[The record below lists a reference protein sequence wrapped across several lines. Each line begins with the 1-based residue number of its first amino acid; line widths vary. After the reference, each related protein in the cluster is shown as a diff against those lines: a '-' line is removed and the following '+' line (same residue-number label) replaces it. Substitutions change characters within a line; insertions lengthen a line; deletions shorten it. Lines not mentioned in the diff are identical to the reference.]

1 MRHWSILLET
11 TRQTIVTL
19 GLPELPASNVLVLPT
34 PVERKGELPRGARP
48 SIWVAPAG
56 PERLDPAQ
64 GTNCRDDVVYPLM
77 VACLLDDTPD
87 RFPLITQWR
96 ARLGQAFHLRPL
108 AGTPCCRVTVEP
120 LEVVD
125 QAAWASRR
133 LWLSQLQLLC
143 LTREPRE

>member
-1 MRHWSILLET
+1 MRHWSLLLEA
-11 TRQTIVTL
+11 TRQTIVSL
-19 GLPELPASNVLVLPT
+19 RLPELPDTNVLVLPT
-34 PVERKGELPRGARP
+34 LVERKGEVSRADRP
-48 SIWVAPAG
+48 AIWVAPSG

-64 GTNCRDDVVYPLM
+64 GTNCRNDVVYPLG
-77 VACLLDDTPD
+77 VVCLLDDTPD
-87 RFPLITQWR
+87 RFALVTQWR

-108 AGTPCCRVTVEP
+108 PGTPCFRVTVEP
-120 LEVVD
+120 RDLVD